1 MVIASLIGMNFR
13 TLVDSDTVYYNDERQ
28 VESNSSTHPVVSTN
42 SNAATFANEQP
53 SLRSNSTDMN
63 HTNNSISQ
71 SHRTIHSATIATS
84 ARENNKTVPGSYH
97 RSIWDQRLRD
107 GGFVYFKHLRKAAG
121 TSVRR
126 YLVNVVDYHYQ
137 KEIKITASDLE
148 IAPPVPWLIYHQE
161 WSAMP
166 WECPFEDAL
175 WNQSINVIVLRDPIE
190 RQLSEFFYSGRGAS
204 NGTMSRLGKLVKEE
218 ATYEKEAV
226 ALMKELVPMWM
237 EEGRNKGPGRNFNAN
252 YQTKMISGI
261 TPSKPT
267 NMTGRKITWRNGP
280 CSYGSGRYGGAQANH
295 NVTLESL
302 QRAKAALKEFDLV
315 LLTETLSQQEQAAM
329 VANIVGVPES
339 VATLAKQRSNAKTDV
354 TTTKSAVFKGYGD
367 MLNRN
372 APDLY
377 ELLRSTSELDI
388 ELYEHAIE
396 VNRAKTER
404 WRTETNIASS

>member
-1 MVIASLIGMNFR
+1 MNIR
-13 TLVDSDTVYYNDERQ
+13 DTVYNNDERQ
-28 VESNSSTHPVVSTN
+28 VELNSYTFPVVSTN
-42 SNAATFANEQP
+42 SSAATYANEQP
-53 SLRSNSTDMN
+53 SLRNNSTGMN

-71 SHRTIHSATIATS
+71 SHPATHSTTIATS
-84 ARENNKTVPGSYH
+84 ARDNNKTVPPASYY
-97 RSIWDQRLRD
+97 RGIWDQRLRD

-126 YLVNVVDYHYQ
+126 YLLTVIDYHYQ
-137 KEIKITASDLE
+137 KEINIASDPE

-175 WNQSINVIVLRDPIE
+175 WNLSMNVIVLRDPIE
-190 RQLSEFFYSGRGAS
+190 RQLSEFFYSGEGSS
-204 NGTMSRLGKLVKEE
+204 NKTMSRLGKAVKGG

-226 ALMKELVPMWM
+226 ALMKELVPTWM
-237 EEGRNKGPGRNFNAN
+237 EKGRNQSPARNFNAN

-261 TPSKPT
+261 TPSKPN
-267 NMTGRKITWRNGP
+267 NMTGRQITWRNGP
-280 CSYGSGRYGGAQANH
+280 CSYGSGLYGGAQPNH

-315 LLTETLSQQEQAAM
+315 LLTETLSKPEQAAM
-329 VANIVGVPES
+329 VADSVGVPES
-339 VATLAKQRSNAKTDV
+339 VVTLAKQRSNSKTK
-354 TTTKSAVFKGYGD
+354 TNAVFKGYGD
-367 MLNRN
+367 MIRRN
-372 APDLY
+372 DPDLY

-388 ELYEHAIE
+388 ELYAHAVE

-404 WRTETNIASS
+404 WRREMNIASS